1 VNVDYLPAAAA
12 AEQWRAAV
20 PDLTDDEL
28 AALQHLLGAEPH
40 HLRRMAAVY
49 RAGRA
54 DAERGREPSGSLAR
68 PAEAAKILREVV
80 EDIDR
85 GVALGPA
92 TAGTLTAIA
101 TALDAAAAARPP
113 LVAAGPDPG
122 MDAAW
127 CQDLGEYMRLADAA
141 GNAPDPGAESDFAEK
156 ATDYAVAVAIGLA
169 ARARAGDVPGVRA

>member
-1 VNVDYLPAAAA
+1 
-12 AEQWRAAV
+12 
-20 PDLTDDEL
+20 
-28 AALQHLLGAEPH
+28 
-40 HLRRMAAVY
+40 
-49 RAGRA
+49 
-54 DAERGREPSGSLAR
+54 
-68 PAEAAKILREVV
+68 
-80 EDIDR
+80 
-85 GVALGPA
+85 VALGPA

-113 LVAAGPDPG
+113 LVAAGPNPG